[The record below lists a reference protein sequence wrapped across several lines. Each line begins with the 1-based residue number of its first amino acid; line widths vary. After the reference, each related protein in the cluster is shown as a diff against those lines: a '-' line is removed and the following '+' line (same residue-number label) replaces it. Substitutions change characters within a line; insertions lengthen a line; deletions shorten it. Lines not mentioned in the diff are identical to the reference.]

1 MSKYRHHAKYQD
13 IGKGLVCR
21 IPEGWR
27 LTRLRNLAVFK
38 NSNVDKKSYEGQDQV
53 FLCNYTDVYY
63 NEFITSNIEFMQAT
77 ASLPEI
83 KQFALQKWDV
93 IITKDSEDP
102 SDIGIS
108 AIVKG
113 DLVNVLCGY
122 HLTVIRTGCPATSRL
137 IHRTLQSHPSQ
148 AHFFMEASGITRY
161 GLGQQAIGNLPVYL
175 PPLQE
180 RASIADFIDRETARI
195 DTLIAKKTRFIEL
208 LKEKR
213 QAVITKAVTKGLDDS
228 VEMRDSG
235 EEWIGAIPKHWP
247 SVKFNFVARVTEG
260 LVDPKDRLYRDM
272 VLIAPNHVE
281 SGTGRL
287 LAQET
292 AAEQNAESGK
302 YTCKQGAVI
311 YSKIRPALA
320 KVVIAPCDC
329 LCSADMYPMN
339 CSEMATPEWLFYL
352 MLSAPF
358 TAWAVLE
365 SDRVAMPKINRESLF
380 GLRVFV
386 PPLEEQRSIVDYVN
400 AKLAR
405 IDRLILKTERSI
417 ELLTEH
423 RAALITAA
431 VTGKIDVR
439 EAA

>member
-1 MSKYRHHAKYQD
+1 MGSGGTPDTGNQDYWSSGGAGISWVAISDMSETDKVFSTKKHVTR
-13 IGKGLVCR
+13 KGIESKKLR
-21 IPEGWR
+21 IFPSGT
-27 LTRLRNLAVFK
+27 LLF
-38 NSNVDKKSYEGQDQV
+38 SMY
-53 FLCNYTDVYY
+53 
-63 NEFITSNIEFMQAT
+63 
-77 ASLPEI
+77 ASLGHVAE
-83 KQFALQKWDV
+83 L
-93 IITKDSEDP
+93 
-102 SDIGIS
+102 GIE
-108 AIVKG
+108 
-113 DLVNVLCGY
+113 
-122 HLTVIRTGCPATSRL
+122 AT
-137 IHRTLQSHPSQ
+137 TN
-148 AHFFMEASGITRY
+148 
-161 GLGQQAIGNLPVYL
+161 QAILGLTPLEEVNRDFLKKWLEALRPSLLFVAGSSTQDNLNAEKVKNLPFLMPSKVE
-175 PPLQE
+175 QE
-180 RASIADFIDRETARI
+180 AIIRFLHLKTTRI

-228 VEMRDSG
+228 VQMRDSG
-235 EEWIGAIPKHWP
+235 EEWIGAIPKHWS

-260 LVDPKDRLYRDM
+260 LVDPRDPPYRDM
-272 VLIAPNHVE
+272 VLVAPNHIE

-339 CSEMATPEWLFYL
+339 CSEKASPEWLFYL
-352 MLSAPF
+352 MLSTPF

-365 SDRVAMPKINRESLF
+365 SDRVAMPKINRESLS

-400 AKLAR
+400 AQLAR

-417 ELLTEH
+417 ELLKEH